1 MGILPMNHH
10 GRDARATQNACP
22 DGIHYSFPTKKCAT
36 NCATF
41 LAQHVQHV
49 LYVQVLLDL
58 AKCMKI
64 GKFLISSGLRKRT
77 SLGS

>member
-1 MGILPMNHH
+1 MRIARPD
-10 GRDARATQNACP
+10 GRSIKAITNACP
-22 DGIHYSFPTKKCAT
+22 DGIHHSFLTKKCAT

-58 AKCMKI
+58 AKCMET
-64 GKFLISSGLRKRT
+64 GKFLILIGLRKSA

>member
-22 DGIHYSFPTKKCAT
+22 DGIHHSFPTK
-36 NCATF
+36 
-41 LAQHVQHV
+41 HV

-58 AKCMKI
+58 AKCMKT
-64 GKFLISSGLRKRT
+64 GKFLILIGLRKNA